1 MNAHDDEKLR
11 KLLQDTFPP
20 VDPAL
25 RDRPPRD
32 LWPQVL
38 RRLDEAPA
46 RVPWFD
52 WALAG
57 LLVMLCA
64 LFPEMIPALFH
75 YL

>member
-1 MNAHDDEKLR
+1 MNPHDDEKIR
-11 KLLQDTFPP
+11 KLLQDTVPS
-20 VDPAL
+20 VD
-25 RDRPPRD
+25 DTGPPRD

-52 WALAG
+52 WVLAG
-57 LLVMLCA
+57 VLAALLVLS
-64 LFPEMIPALFH
+64 PEVIPALFY